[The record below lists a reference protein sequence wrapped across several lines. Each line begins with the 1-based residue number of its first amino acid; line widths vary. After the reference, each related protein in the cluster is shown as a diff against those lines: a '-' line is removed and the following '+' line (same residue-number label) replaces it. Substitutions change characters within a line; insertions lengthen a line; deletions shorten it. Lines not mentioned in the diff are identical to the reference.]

1 MKKRLLFMFAAALGV
16 ASSFAYEVGDFV
28 YTPNGRFLII
38 GQNLVKNG
46 DFTDGLNNW
55 TNLYCQPLSADTFAV
70 ANDGPD
76 GRNCLTTL
84 QGATSVSNYGPQCAN
99 FAQDVTLSENTTY
112 LCTYKVRAFV
122 PNMSSVGVYGRY
134 YNHQNFVFPNNPG
147 VYPLKGG
154 DGNES
159 GKLSGGIFG
168 FSSCS
173 DQWEERTMDYRTEE
187 SKTMSILFFE
197 LVPNDSYADFGIYE
211 AKQVCDD
218 RMAKEAIAFIETLV
232 ADKVNFPNDGPDGER
247 DMMSAA
253 IEDLRGVIGSELDVT
268 SFEDMYNGIMGP
280 DGPVTAFLNA
290 NSADVSSY
298 YTNFTLDE
306 AADQGTGKTTTP
318 AKGWTATNNR
328 WGVNAAS
335 FNFTTKH
342 FKSDNAAQNK
352 LEASSVSQGSNLP
365 AGKYLYVVRGL
376 GYKMGNNG
384 KGSKDNYYFP
394 DYYSQIEG
402 VKYFVNNDSVEMTDL
417 QTSYAKMYMNI
428 FDVKEDGV
436 QTIGFAYPQID
447 GADTGSAP
455 PAAHTGGGTFRFD
468 NMEIRILGLTDED
481 VKNHFLKETLADK
494 RADLTV
500 AIDAAKETAESKTY
514 VFFNSVLRDSIA
526 ASEAVLAA
534 ITAPSQEN
542 IDILVAQK
550 NNMDKAVRAYTRANA
565 EYVQLGSD
573 IELCKTD
580 LADENRPKG
589 KDVFG
594 AAINVAE
601 NYYNAQTDQSRDSL
615 TLVKTDS
622 TLMKARLVYGL
633 SNASIDAPA
642 DIPMVNASFSTKK
655 STGWTIDAVSGNG
668 AWKYQNNADFTDGY
682 CIYYNRGHIA
692 KDPKFVYQDVEVPVN
707 GVYRFYAEV
716 ICNQASWAAGDT
728 STPSDMY
735 LFMNDDSLMVAT
747 PGLGDTKNNSQTY
760 PGNVTPFYI
769 DMKVADISA
778 LTLDGVATP
787 NTIRVGLTRK
797 KEGQTMFPNLIYFGS
812 CHLYYLGTIAEYET
826 GITDVNVATP
836 VINGDVY
843 SINGVKVR
851 ENANTLNGL
860 AKGIYIMNGKK
871 YVVK

>member
-1 MKKRLLFMFAAALGV
+1 MKKRLLFMFAAALSA

-28 YTPNGRFLII
+28 YTPNGRFQII
-38 GQNLVKNG
+38 GANLVKNG

-55 TNLYCQPLSADTFAV
+55 TNLYCQPLSPDTFAV
-70 ANDGPD
+70 TNDGPD

-134 YNHQNFVFPNNPG
+134 YNHQNFVFPNTPG

-154 DGNES
+154 DGDES
-159 GKLSGGIFG
+159 GKLSGGLFG

-173 DQWEERTMDYRTEE
+173 DQWEERTMDYRAEE
-187 SKTMSILFFE
+187 SKTMSVLFFE

-211 AKQVCDD
+211 AKQVFDD
-218 RMAKEAIAFIETLV
+218 RMAKDAVSFIEMLI
-232 ADKVNFPNDGPDGER
+232 ADKVNFPNDGPEGER
-247 DMMSAA
+247 EMLGA
-253 IEDLRGVIGSELDVT
+253 IVEDLRGAIGSDLDVI

-306 AADQGTGKTTTP
+306 AAEQGTGKTTTP

-335 FNFTTKH
+335 FNFTTNH
-342 FKSDNAAQNK
+342 FKSDNKAQDK
-352 LEASSVSQGSNLP
+352 LEASSVSQGANLP
-365 AGKYLYVVRGL
+365 AGKYLYIVRGL

-384 KGSKDNYYFP
+384 KGSKDNYYIP

-402 VKYFVNNDSVEMTDL
+402 VKYFVNNDSVDMTDF
-417 QTSYAKMYMNI
+417 QTSYAKMYTNI
-428 FDVKEDGV
+428 FDVKEDGI
-436 QTIGFAYPQID
+436 QTIGFAYPTID

-455 PAAHTGGGTFRFD
+455 PAAHTGSGTFRFD
-468 NMEIRILGLTDED
+468 NVEIRILGLTDDD
-481 VKNHFLKETLADK
+481 VKNHFLKKTLADK
-494 RADLTV
+494 RADLTA
-500 AIDAAKETAESKTY
+500 AIDAAKEAADSKKY
-514 VFFNSVLRDSIA
+514 VFFNSVLRDSIVV
-526 ASEAVLAA
+526 SEKVLAE
-534 ITAPSQEN
+534 ITSPSQEN

-550 NNMDKAVRAYTRANA
+550 ENMDKAVRAYTRANA
-565 EYVQLGSD
+565 EYVKLGSD
-573 IELCKTD
+573 IELCKTE

-589 KDVFG
+589 KDVFD

-601 NYYNAQTDQSRDSL
+601 NYYSAQTDQSRDSL

-633 SNASIDAPA
+633 TNASISAPA
-642 DIPMVNASFSTKK
+642 DINMVNGSFSTKNA
-655 STGWTIDAVSGNG
+655 TGWTVDGVGGNG
-668 AWKYQNNADFTDGY
+668 VWKYQSNSDFTDGY
-682 CIYYNRGHIA
+682 CAYYNRGSSA
-692 KDPKFVYQDVEVPVN
+692 KDSKYIYQDVELPMN
-707 GVYRFYAEV
+707 GVYEFSAEI
-716 ICNQASWAAGDT
+716 ICRNHNMGDATQEASTEMYIFAGTD
-728 STPSDMY
+728 STEVYTMWDASKTHSSNPSQD
-735 LFMNDDSLMVAT
+735 
-747 PGLGDTKNNSQTY
+747 Y
-760 PGNVTPFYI
+760 PGKVTRFS
-769 DMKVADISA
+769 KVVKVQDINSYEDKK
-778 LTLDGVATP
+778 L
-787 NTIRVGLTRK
+787 RVGLTCK
-797 KEGQTMFPNLIYFGS
+797 NEGQTIFPNLIYIGS
-812 CHLYYLGTIAEYET
+812 CHLYYLGSIADYET
-826 GITDVNVATP
+826 GITDVNV
-836 VINGDVY
+836 VDGINSGDVY

-851 ENANTLNGL
+851 ANANTLKGL
-860 AKGIYIMNGKK
+860 SKGIYIMNGKK

>member
-1 MKKRLLFMFAAALGV
+1 MKKRLLFMFAAALSA

-28 YTPNGRFLII
+28 YTPNGRFQII
-38 GQNLVKNG
+38 GANLVKNG

-55 TNLYCQPLSADTFAV
+55 TNLYCQPLSPDTFAV
-70 ANDGPD
+70 TNDGPD

-122 PNMSSVGVYGRY
+122 PNMSSVGIYGRY
-134 YNHQNFVFPNNPG
+134 YNHQNFVFPNTPG

-154 DGNES
+154 NGDES
-159 GKLSGGIFG
+159 GKISGGLFG

-173 DQWEERTMDYRTEE
+173 DQWEERTMDYRAEE
-187 SKTMSILFFE
+187 SKTMSVLFFE

-211 AKQVCDD
+211 AKQVFDD
-218 RMAKEAIAFIETLV
+218 RMAKEAVSFIEMLI
-232 ADKVNFPNDGPDGER
+232 ADKVNFPNDGPEGER
-247 DMMSAA
+247 EMLGA
-253 IEDLRGVIGSELDVT
+253 IVEDLRGVIGTDLDVI
-268 SFEDMYNGIMGP
+268 SFEDMYSGIMGP

-306 AADQGTGKTTTP
+306 AAEQGTGKTTTP

-335 FNFTTKH
+335 FNFTTNH
-342 FKSDNAAQNK
+342 FKSDMSSLNN
-352 LEASSVSQGSNLP
+352 LEASSVSQGANLP

-376 GYKMGNNG
+376 GYKMGANG

-402 VKYFVNNDSVEMTDL
+402 VKYFVNNDSVEMTDFK
-417 QTSYAKMYMNI
+417 TSYARMYMNI

-436 QTIGFAYPQID
+436 QTIGFAYPAI
-447 GADTGSAP
+447 GASDTGSAP
-455 PAAHTGGGTFRFD
+455 PAAHTGSGTFRFD
-468 NMEIRILGLTDED
+468 NMEIRILGLTDDD
-481 VKNHFLKETLADK
+481 VKNHFLKKTLADK
-494 RADLTV
+494 RADLTA
-500 AIDAAKETAESKTY
+500 AIDAAKEAADSKKY

-526 ASEAVLAA
+526 VSEKVLSE
-534 ITAPSQEN
+534 ITSPSQEN

-550 NNMDKAVRAYTRANA
+550 ENMDKAVRAYTRANA

-573 IELCKTD
+573 IELCKTE

-601 NYYNAQTDQSRDSL
+601 NYYSAQTDLSRDSL

-622 TLMKARLVYGL
+622 TLMKARLTYGL
-633 SNASIDAPA
+633 DNASIDAPA
-642 DIPMVNASFSTKK
+642 EIMLVNGSFSTKN
-655 STGWTIDAVSGNG
+655 STGWILDPLDEDKKD
-668 AWKYQNNADFTDGY
+668 AWKYQSNADFTDGY
-682 CIYYNRGHIA
+682 CIYFNRGHTA
-692 KDPKFVYQDVEVPVN
+692 QNPKYVYQDVEIPAN
-707 GVYRFYAEV
+707 GVYRFCAEA
-716 ICNQASWAAGDT
+716 ICNQSTWVAGQTMD
-728 STPSDMY
+728 SDMY
-735 LFMNDDSLMVAT
+735 LFMNNDSLMVAT
-747 PGLGDTKNNSQTY
+747 PGLGDKKQTY
-760 PGNVTPFYI
+760 PGNVTPFFI
-769 DMKVADISA
+769 DLKVADISA
-778 LTLDGVATP
+778 LEIGGEPTPRTL
-787 NTIRVGLTRK
+787 RVGLTHK
-797 KEGQTMFPNLIYFGS
+797 KEGQVMYPNLIYFGS
-812 CHLYYLGTIAEYET
+812 CHLYYLGSIADYET
-826 GITDVNVATP
+826 GITDVNVVTP
-836 VINGDVY
+836 VINGDIY

-851 ENANTLNGL
+851 ANANTLKGL
-860 AKGIYIMNGKK
+860 SKGIYIMNGKK